1 MKLQYYRA
9 LLIRAVE
16 ARDTALLDQIAIQLE
31 ASEQAHSILR
41 FKGYGMQGM
50 MIDATARQVP
60 TSLP

>member
-1 MKLQYYRA
+1 M
-9 LLIRAVE
+9 
-16 ARDTALLDQIAIQLE
+16 ALLDQIAIQLE